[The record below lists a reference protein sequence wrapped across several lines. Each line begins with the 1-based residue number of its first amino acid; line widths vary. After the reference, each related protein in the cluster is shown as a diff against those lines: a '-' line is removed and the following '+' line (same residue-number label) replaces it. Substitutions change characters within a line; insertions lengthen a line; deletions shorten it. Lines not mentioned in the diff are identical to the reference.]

1 MPRER
6 VVSVSRVIPAPAS
19 DIFAVI
25 DNPAMHPVIDG
36 SGTVRRNRGA
46 DTHLTLGDRFGM
58 HMKQGVPYRIAS
70 KVVEYDKDRLI
81 AWAHFGGHRWR
92 YRLEPADGGTKVT
105 ESFDWSTSKFPPF
118 IELMG
123 YPKRHPAAMEKTL
136 ERLADHLAAHTT

>member
-6 VVSVSRVIPAPAS
+6 VVSVSRVIPAPAEE
-19 DIFAVI
+19 IFAVI

-36 SGTVRRNRGA
+36 SGTVRKPRGA
-46 DTHLTLGDRFGM
+46 GAHLVLGDRFGM
-58 HMKQGVPYRIAS
+58 DMRVGVPYRIS
-70 KVVEYDKDRLI
+70 NKVVEYEKDRLI

-92 YRLEPADGGTKVT
+92 YRLEPVEGGTRVT

-136 ERLADHLAAHTT
+136 ERLERAVAEG